1 MTGVRKRIPRMRTF
15 SIVLVLSVVIGAII
29 VREKTIAITRP
40 AIAPQNV
47 AVVYGLH
54 IAVPDDMKTFPA
66 EFVPLP

>member
-1 MTGVRKRIPRMRTF
+1 MRKFR
-15 SIVLVLSVVIGAII
+15 IVLILIVMIGAMII
-29 VREKTIAITRP
+29 GDRTVAITRP

-66 EFVPLP
+66 ELVPLP